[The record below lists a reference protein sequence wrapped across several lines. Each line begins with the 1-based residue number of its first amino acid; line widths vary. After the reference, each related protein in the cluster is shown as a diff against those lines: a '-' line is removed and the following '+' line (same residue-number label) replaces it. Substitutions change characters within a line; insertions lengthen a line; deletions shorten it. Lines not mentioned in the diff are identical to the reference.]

1 MAQMIIPNTD
11 LFIVTSALKTSIGV
25 IDDETRTRQTIE
37 GLQSLRKA
45 APDALILWVDASSK
59 QVDEATMVQVT
70 QYCDKSISFFGDEDL
85 MTLANAGL
93 KSQAEVTLLFKTLS
107 IIKQHPELQ
116 KMMAGVRRVF
126 KLSGRTNMLEGYDP
140 KAYDNQYGKYVFKKA
155 MPSWLPPQKQL
166 ESGCDHLY
174 ITRMYSFCISLF
186 DNYLNSLP
194 QIYEAINY
202 HGVDTEH
209 AHFGNIDHNLITEF
223 ETLYC
228 QGVLAG
234 NGQLEAY

>member
-11 LFIVTSALKTSIGV
+11 LFIVTSALRTSIGV

-59 QVDEATMVQVT
+59 QVDEATMAQVT
-70 QYCDKSISFFGDEDL
+70 QYCNRSISFFGDEDL
-85 MTLANAGL
+85 MSLANAGL

-186 DNYLNSLP
+186 DNYLNTLP
-194 QIYEAINY
+194 AIYQTINQ

-209 AHFGNIDHNLITEF
+209 AHYGNIDKGFSVEF
-223 ETLYC
+223 EKLYC

>member
-1 MAQMIIPNTD
+1 MIIPSTD
-11 LFIVTSALKTSIGV
+11 LFIVTSALRTSIGV
-25 IDDETRTRQTIE
+25 IDDDTRINQTIE
-37 GLQSLRKA
+37 GLKSLRKA
-45 APDALILWVDASSK
+45 APNAIILLVDASSK
-59 QVDEATMVQVT
+59 PVDEATTFQLIKFA
-70 QYCDKSISFFGDEDL
+70 DKSISLFGDEDL
-85 MTLANAGL
+85 MALANAGL

-116 KMMAGVRRVF
+116 KMMADVRRVF

-140 KAYDNQYGKYVFKKA
+140 KAYDDQYGKYVFKKA

-186 DNYLNSLP
+186 DNYLNTLP
-194 QIYEAINY
+194 AIYQTINQ

-209 AHFGNIDHNLITEF
+209 AHYGNIDKGFSVEF
-223 ETLYC
+223 EKLYC

>member
-70 QYCDKSISFFGDEDL
+70 QYCNKSISFFGDEDL
-85 MTLANAGL
+85 MSLANAGL

-186 DNYLNSLP
+186 DNYLNTLP
-194 QIYEAINY
+194 TIYQTINQ

-209 AHFGNIDHNLITEF
+209 AHYGNIDKGFLVEF

>member
-1 MAQMIIPNTD
+1 MIIPNTD

-59 QVDEATMVQVT
+59 QVDEATMAQVT
-70 QYCDKSISFFGDEDL
+70 QYCNKSISFFGDEDL
-85 MTLANAGL
+85 MALANAGL
-93 KSQAEVTLLFKTLS
+93 KSQAEVALLFKTLS

-186 DNYLNSLP
+186 DNYLNTLP
-194 QIYEAINY
+194 AIYQTINQ

-209 AHFGNIDHNLITEF
+209 AHYGNIDKGFLVEF

>member
-1 MAQMIIPNTD
+1 M
-11 LFIVTSALKTSIGV
+11 FIVTSALKTSIGV

-45 APDALILWVDASSK
+45 EPDALILWVDASSK

-85 MTLANAGL
+85 MSLANAGL

>member
-1 MAQMIIPNTD
+1 MAPMIIPSTD
-11 LFIVTSALKTSIGV
+11 LFIVTSALHTNIGV
-25 IDDETRTRQTIE
+25 VNVQDRVEQTIE
-37 GLQSLRKA
+37 GLKSLRKA
-45 APDALILWVDASSK
+45 APNALIFLVDASSK
-59 QVDEATMVQVT
+59 MVDEATAMRVNQL
-70 QYCDKSISFFGDEDL
+70 CNRSISFFGDEDL
-85 MTLANAGL
+85 MSLANAGL
-93 KSQAEVTLLFKTLS
+93 KSQAEITLLFKTLS

-126 KLSGRTNMLEGYDP
+126 KLSARTNILEGYDP

-186 DNYLNSLP
+186 DNYLNTLP
-194 QIYEAINY
+194 AIYQTINQ

-209 AHFGNIDHNLITEF
+209 AHYGNIDKGFSVEF
-223 ETLYC
+223 EKLYC

>member
-1 MAQMIIPNTD
+1 MIIPNTD
-11 LFIVTSALKTSIGV
+11 LFIVTSALRTSIGV

-70 QYCDKSISFFGDEDL
+70 QYCNKSISFFGDEDL
-85 MTLANAGL
+85 MSLANAGL

-186 DNYLNSLP
+186 DNYLNTLP
-194 QIYEAINY
+194 AIYQTINQ

-209 AHFGNIDHNLITEF
+209 AHYGNIDKGFSVEF
-223 ETLYC
+223 EKLYC

>member
-1 MAQMIIPNTD
+1 MIIPNTD
-11 LFIVTSALKTSIGV
+11 LFIVTSALRTSIGV
-25 IDDETRTRQTIE
+25 IDGETRTRQTIE

-85 MTLANAGL
+85 MSLANAGL

-186 DNYLNSLP
+186 DNYLNTLP
-194 QIYEAINY
+194 AIYQTINQ

-209 AHFGNIDHNLITEF
+209 AHYGNIDKGFSVEF
-223 ETLYC
+223 EKLYC

>member
-85 MTLANAGL
+85 MSLANAGL

-186 DNYLNSLP
+186 DNYLNTLP
-194 QIYEAINY
+194 AIYQTINQ

-209 AHFGNIDHNLITEF
+209 AHYGNIDKGFSVEF
-223 ETLYC
+223 EKLYC

>member
-1 MAQMIIPNTD
+1 MIIPNTD

-25 IDDETRTRQTIE
+25 IDDETRIRQTIE
-37 GLQSLRKA
+37 GLQSLRKT

-59 QVDEATMVQVT
+59 MVDEATMDQVT
-70 QYCDKSISFFGDEDL
+70 QYCNKSISFFGDEDL

-93 KSQAEVTLLFKTLS
+93 KSQAEITLLFKTLS

-126 KLSGRTNMLEGYDP
+126 KLSARTNMLEGYDP

-155 MPSWLPPQKQL
+155 MPSWLSPQKQL

-186 DNYLNSLP
+186 DNYLNTLP
-194 QIYEAINY
+194 AIYQTINQ

-209 AHFGNIDHNLITEF
+209 AHYGNIDKGFSVEF
-223 ETLYC
+223 EKLYC

>member
-1 MAQMIIPNTD
+1 MIIPNTD
-11 LFIVTSALKTSIGV
+11 LFIVTSALRTSIGV

-59 QVDEATMVQVT
+59 AVDEATMAQVA
-70 QYCDKSISFFGDEDL
+70 QYCNRSISFFGDEDL
-85 MTLANAGL
+85 MSLANAGL

-155 MPSWLPPQKQL
+155 IPSWLPPQKQL

-186 DNYLNSLP
+186 DNYLNTLP
-194 QIYEAINY
+194 AIYQTINQ

-209 AHFGNIDHNLITEF
+209 AHYGNIDKGFSVEF
-223 ETLYC
+223 EKLYC

>member
-1 MAQMIIPNTD
+1 MIIPNTD
-11 LFIVTSALKTSIGV
+11 LFIVTSALRTSIGV

-85 MTLANAGL
+85 MSLANAGL

-186 DNYLNSLP
+186 DNYLNTLP
-194 QIYEAINY
+194 AIYQTINQ

-209 AHFGNIDHNLITEF
+209 AHYGNIDKGFSVEF
-223 ETLYC
+223 EKLYC

>member
-1 MAQMIIPNTD
+1 MIIPNTD
-11 LFIVTSALKTSIGV
+11 LFIVTSALRTSIGV
-25 IDDETRTRQTIE
+25 IDDETRLKQTLE

-59 QVDEATMVQVT
+59 AVDEATMAQVT
-70 QYCDKSISFFGDEDL
+70 QYCNRSISFFGDEDL
-85 MTLANAGL
+85 MSLANAGL
-93 KSQAEVTLLFKTLS
+93 KSQAEVALLFKTLS

-155 MPSWLPPQKQL
+155 MPSWLPQQKQL

-186 DNYLNSLP
+186 DNYLNTLP
-194 QIYEAINY
+194 AIYQTINQ

-209 AHFGNIDHNLITEF
+209 AHYGNIDKGFSVEF
-223 ETLYC
+223 EKLYC

>member
-1 MAQMIIPNTD
+1 MIIPNTD
-11 LFIVTSALKTSIGV
+11 LFIVTSALHTNIGIV
-25 IDDETRTRQTIE
+25 NVQDRVEQTIE
-37 GLQSLRKA
+37 GLKSLRKA
-45 APDALILWVDASSK
+45 APNAIIFLVDASSTM
-59 QVDEATMVQVT
+59 VDEATSMRVNQL
-70 QYCDKSISFFGDEDL
+70 CNRSISFFGDEDL
-85 MTLANAGL
+85 MSLANAGL
-93 KSQAEVTLLFKTLS
+93 KSQAEVALLFKTLS

-155 MPSWLPPQKQL
+155 MPSWLPPQKQA

-186 DNYLNSLP
+186 DNYLNTLP
-194 QIYEAINY
+194 AIYQTINQ

-209 AHFGNIDHNLITEF
+209 AHYGNIDKGYTVEF
-223 ETLYC
+223 ENLYC
-228 QGVLAG
+228 EGVLAG
-234 NGQLEAY
+234 NGQTERY

>member
-1 MAQMIIPNTD
+1 MSFIPKTD

-25 IDDETRTRQTIE
+25 IDDETRLKQTIE
-37 GLQSLRKA
+37 GLKSLRKA
-45 APDALILWVDASSK
+45 APNALIFLVDASSK
-59 QVDEATMVQVT
+59 PIDEATTFQLVKFA
-70 QYCDKSISFFGDEDL
+70 DRSISLFGDEDL
-85 MTLANAGL
+85 MTLANAGM

-186 DNYLNSLP
+186 DNYLNTLP
-194 QIYEAINY
+194 AIYQTINQ

-209 AHFGNIDHNLITEF
+209 AHYGNIDKGFSVEF
-223 ETLYC
+223 EKLYC

>member
-1 MAQMIIPNTD
+1 MIIPNTD
-11 LFIVTSALKTSIGV
+11 LFIVTSALRTSIGV

-45 APDALILWVDASSK
+45 APEALMLWVDASSK

-85 MTLANAGL
+85 MSLANAGL

>member
-1 MAQMIIPNTD
+1 MAQMIIPSTD

-45 APDALILWVDASSK
+45 APDAIIFLVDASSRM
-59 QVDEATMVQVT
+59 VDEATMVTVT
-70 QYCDKSISFFGDEDL
+70 QYCDRSISFFGDEDL
-85 MTLANAGL
+85 MSLANAGL
-93 KSQAEVTLLFKTLS
+93 KSQAEITLLFKTLS
-107 IIKQHPELQ
+107 IIKQHSELQ
-116 KMMAGVRRVF
+116 KMMADVRRVF
-126 KLSGRTNMLEGYDP
+126 KLSARTNMLEDYDP

-186 DNYLNSLP
+186 DNYLNTLP
-194 QIYEAINY
+194 AIYQTINQ

-209 AHFGNIDHNLITEF
+209 AHYGNIDKGFSVEF
-223 ETLYC
+223 ENLYC
-228 QGVLAG
+228 QGMLAG

>member
-11 LFIVTSALKTSIGV
+11 LFIVTSALRTSIGV

-85 MTLANAGL
+85 MSLANAGL

-140 KAYDNQYGKYVFKKA
+140 KAYDNQYGKYVFKKG

-223 ETLYC
+223 EKLYC

>member
-59 QVDEATMVQVT
+59 QVDEATMAQVT
-70 QYCDKSISFFGDEDL
+70 QYCNKSISFFGDEDL
-85 MTLANAGL
+85 MALANAGL
-93 KSQAEVTLLFKTLS
+93 KSQAEVALLFKTLS

-186 DNYLNSLP
+186 DNYLNTLP
-194 QIYEAINY
+194 AIYQTINQ

-209 AHFGNIDHNLITEF
+209 AHYGNIDKGFSVEF
-223 ETLYC
+223 EKLYC

>member
-11 LFIVTSALKTSIGV
+11 LFIVTSALRTNIGV

-85 MTLANAGL
+85 MSLANAGL

-186 DNYLNSLP
+186 DNYLKTLP
-194 QIYEAINY
+194 AIYQTINQ
-202 HGVDTEH
+202 HG
-209 AHFGNIDHNLITEF
+209 
-223 ETLYC
+223 TLSPE
-228 QGVLAG
+228 LK
-234 NGQLEAY
+234 

>member
-1 MAQMIIPNTD
+1 MIIPNTD
-11 LFIVTSALKTSIGV
+11 LFIVTSALRTSIGV
-25 IDDETRTRQTIE
+25 IDGETRTRQTIE

-59 QVDEATMVQVT
+59 QVDEATMAQVT
-70 QYCDKSISFFGDEDL
+70 QYCNKSISFFGDEDL
-85 MTLANAGL
+85 MSLANAGL
-93 KSQAEVTLLFKTLS
+93 KSQAEVALLFKTLS

-186 DNYLNSLP
+186 DNYLNTLP
-194 QIYEAINY
+194 AIYQTINQ

-209 AHFGNIDHNLITEF
+209 AHYGNIDKGFSVEF
-223 ETLYC
+223 EKLYC

>member
-1 MAQMIIPNTD
+1 MIIPSTD
-11 LFIVTSALKTSIGV
+11 LFIVTSALRTSIGV
-25 IDDETRTRQTIE
+25 IDDDTRINQTIE
-37 GLQSLRKA
+37 GLKSLRKA
-45 APDALILWVDASSK
+45 APNAIILLVDASSK
-59 QVDEATMVQVT
+59 PVDEATTFQLIKFA
-70 QYCDKSISFFGDEDL
+70 DKSISFFGDEDL
-85 MTLANAGL
+85 MSLANAGL

-116 KMMAGVRRVF
+116 KMMADVRRVF

-140 KAYDNQYGKYVFKKA
+140 KAYDDQYGKYVFKKA

-174 ITRMYSFCISLF
+174 ITRMYSFCVSLF
-186 DNYLNSLP
+186 DNYLNTLP
-194 QIYEAINY
+194 QIYQTINQ

-209 AHFGNIDHNLITEF
+209 AHYGNIDKGFSVEF
-223 ETLYC
+223 ENLYC
-228 QGVLAG
+228 QGMLAG

>member
-1 MAQMIIPNTD
+1 MIIPNTD

-59 QVDEATMVQVT
+59 QVDEATMAQVT
-70 QYCDKSISFFGDEDL
+70 QYCNKSISFFGDEDL
-85 MTLANAGL
+85 MSLANAGL

-186 DNYLNSLP
+186 DNYLNSLL

>member
-1 MAQMIIPNTD
+1 MSFIPKTD

-25 IDDETRTRQTIE
+25 IDDETRTKQTIE
-37 GLQSLRKA
+37 GLQSLRKVV
-45 APDALILWVDASSK
+45 PDAMILWVDASSK
-59 QVDEATMVQVT
+59 QVDEATMVQVGH
-70 QYCDKSISFFGDEDL
+70 YCDRSISFFGDEDL
-85 MTLANAGL
+85 MTLANAGM

-116 KMMAGVRRVF
+116 KMMADVRRVF

-140 KAYDNQYGKYVFKKA
+140 KAYDDLYGKYVFKKRI
-155 MPSWLPPQKQL
+155 PSWLPPQKQL

-194 QIYEAINY
+194 QIYQTINY

-209 AHFGNIDHNLITEF
+209 AHFGNIDKNLITEF

-228 QGVLAG
+228 QGMLAG

>member
-1 MAQMIIPNTD
+1 MAQMIIPSTD

-37 GLQSLRKA
+37 GLQSLRKT

-59 QVDEATMVQVT
+59 MVDEATMDQVT
-70 QYCDKSISFFGDEDL
+70 QYCNKSISFFGDEDL

-93 KSQAEVTLLFKTLS
+93 KSQAEITLLFKTLS

-126 KLSGRTNMLEGYDP
+126 KLSARTNMLEGYDP

-186 DNYLNSLP
+186 DNYLNTLP
-194 QIYEAINY
+194 AIYQTINQ

-209 AHFGNIDHNLITEF
+209 AHYGNIDKGFSVEF
-223 ETLYC
+223 ENLYC
-228 QGVLAG
+228 QGMLAG

>member
-1 MAQMIIPNTD
+1 MIIPNTD
-11 LFIVTSALKTSIGV
+11 LFIVTSALRTSIGV
-25 IDDETRTRQTIE
+25 IDDETRLKQTLE

-45 APDALILWVDASSK
+45 APNALIFLVDASSK
-59 QVDEATMVQVT
+59 PIDEATTFQLIKLA
-70 QYCDKSISFFGDEDL
+70 DRSISLFGDEDL
-85 MTLANAGL
+85 MALANAGL

-186 DNYLNSLP
+186 DNYLNTLP
-194 QIYEAINY
+194 AIYQTINQ

-209 AHFGNIDHNLITEF
+209 AHYGNIDKGFSVEF
-223 ETLYC
+223 EKLYC

>member
-1 MAQMIIPNTD
+1 MSFIPKTD

-25 IDDETRTRQTIE
+25 IDDETRTKQTIE

-45 APDALILWVDASSK
+45 APNALIFLVDASSRM
-59 QVDEATMVQVT
+59 VDEATTFQLIKLA
-70 QYCDKSISFFGDEDL
+70 DRSISFFGDEDL
-85 MTLANAGL
+85 MALANAGL
-93 KSQAEVTLLFKTLS
+93 KSQAEITLLFKTLS
-107 IIKQHPELQ
+107 IIKQHPDLQQ
-116 KMMAGVRRVF
+116 KMANVRRIF
-126 KLSGRTNMLEGYDP
+126 KLSARTNILEGYDP
-140 KAYDNQYGKYVFKKA
+140 KAYDDLYGKYVFKKA
-155 MPSWLPPQKQL
+155 IPSWLPPQKQL

-194 QIYEAINY
+194 QIYQTINY

-209 AHFGNIDHNLITEF
+209 AHFGNIDKNLITEF

-228 QGVLAG
+228 QGMLAG

>member
-1 MAQMIIPNTD
+1 MIIPNTD
-11 LFIVTSALKTSIGV
+11 LFIVTSALRTSIGV
-25 IDDETRTRQTIE
+25 IDDETRLKQTLE

-59 QVDEATMVQVT
+59 AVDEATMAQVT
-70 QYCDKSISFFGDEDL
+70 QYCNRSISFFGDEDL
-85 MTLANAGL
+85 MSLANAGL
-93 KSQAEVTLLFKTLS
+93 KSQAEVALLFKTLS

-186 DNYLNSLP
+186 DNYLNTLP
-194 QIYEAINY
+194 AIYQTINQ

-209 AHFGNIDHNLITEF
+209 AHYGNIDKGFSVEF
-223 ETLYC
+223 EKLYC

>member
-1 MAQMIIPNTD
+1 MIIPNTD
-11 LFIVTSALKTSIGV
+11 LFIVTSALRTSIGV

-85 MTLANAGL
+85 MALANAGL
-93 KSQAEVTLLFKTLS
+93 KSQAEVALLFKTLS